1 MKALGALLKPAVD
14 LCSLFPRR
22 RAAGAATRLTALVL
36 AGGLV
41 GCAAIPQGAG
51 KDPVDPFEVY
61 NRHMFEFNDTVD
73 RSLFKPI
80 AQIYEASLPEV
91 VRDCIGNAFANIG
104 EVPTALNN
112 LLQGKPAEA
121 ASDICRFAINSTIG
135 LLGCF
140 DVAAKMNLP
149 RNNEDFGQTLGRWGL
164 LPGPYFVLPFL
175 GPSTIRDSLGRV
187 VDMGVTDPV
196 GYVEHVRTRNTL
208 TGTRVVDAR
217 ASLLQAE
224 KVVDA
229 AALDKYQFIRDGY
242 LQRRRNLVY
251 DGNPPRLRDPED
263 DEPDT
268 PADKRPAIP
277 APDQPAPVPAR

>member
-1 MKALGALLKPAVD
+1 MKALRALLKPAVD
-14 LCSLFPRR
+14 WCSLFARR
-22 RAAGAATRLTALVL
+22 RAAGVATRLTALVL

-91 VRDCIGNAFANIG
+91 VRNCIGNAFANLG

-140 DVAAKMNLP
+140 DVAAKMDLP

-187 VDMGVTDPV
+187 VDLGVTDPV

-208 TGTRVVDAR
+208 TGTRVVDTR

-268 PADKRPAIP
+268 PADKRPATP
-277 APDQPAPVPAR
+277 GPDQPAPAPAR